1 MRREAVGTS
10 LDDPTDCAPV
20 YRTRTLSNRAL
31 KRPLII
37 VAAVVAAV
45 VLVVGIVQTQDSTEE
60 RPAGVV
66 PSPAEAQ
73 RALEG
78 APAPLAEVH
87 ELANALLPIEEFD
100 ARLEA
105 LRGHPVV
112 VNVWGSWCTPCRE
125 EFPIFQRVA
134 VETGKTVAF
143 LGVGRQDSEQGAG
156 GFLRDNPLTYPTY
169 MDFDGTKSSELG
181 AVATPSTIFYTPD
194 GEREYIHQGVYRDD
208 ADLLED
214 IRRYLGA

>member
-20 YRTRTLSNRAL
+20 YRTSTLSNRVL

-37 VAAVVAAV
+37 VAALAAAV
-45 VLVVGIVQTQDSTEE
+45 VLIVGIVQTQDSTEE

-87 ELANALLPIEEFD
+87 ELANALLPIEEFE

-105 LRGHPVV
+105 LRGHPIV

-134 VETGKTVAF
+134 VEKGKTVAF
-143 LGVGRQDSEQGAG
+143 LAIATQDSEEAAG
-156 GFLRDNPLTYPTY
+156 GFLREHPVTYPSY
-169 MDFDGTKSSELG
+169 MDFQGTKADEFGVIG
-181 AVATPSTIFYTPD
+181 APATIYYD
-194 GEREYIHQGVYRDD
+194 AEGERAYFHQGAYEND

-214 IRRYLGA
+214 IERYLGA